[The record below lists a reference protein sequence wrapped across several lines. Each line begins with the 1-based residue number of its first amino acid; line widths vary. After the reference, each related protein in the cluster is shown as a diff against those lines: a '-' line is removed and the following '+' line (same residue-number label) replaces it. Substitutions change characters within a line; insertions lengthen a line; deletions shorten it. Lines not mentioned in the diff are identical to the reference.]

1 MTVNG
6 KEYKADIPQI
16 KNRENIERKIRRV
29 VVHAGRFH
37 ADDVFSAAM
46 LLMIYPDAEILRVFD
61 VSEELSNDDKTI
73 VADIGYGRY
82 DHHQPD
88 AETRSDGN
96 RYSAC
101 GLVFRDFKQILFD
114 GNPDA
119 ADSFEKKF
127 IIPVEIDDNG
137 GAGNPLSRT
146 IYSFNPTWDSDEDGD
161 LRFAEAVSFVQSL
174 IDRELQKMDADARA
188 AVIVRQAFEES
199 DGRIVLLHN
208 DLPWREFLIDTT
220 ALYAVYPSVRGG
232 YNIQTVPEKE
242 GSKKPK
248 KPLPKEWI
256 NNRPDGC
263 NFVHPDLFIASFDT
277 EAAAMATAKQAASL

>member
-1 MTVNG
+1 MIVNG
-6 KEYKADIPQI
+6 KEYERSIQQI
-16 KNRENIERKIRRV
+16 KNRNSVATEISRI

-37 ADDVFSAAM
+37 ADDVFCAAM
-46 LLMIYPDAEILRVFD
+46 LLMIYPNAEVLRVVS
-61 VSEELSNDDKTI
+61 VSEDLSNDDKAI
-73 VADIGYGRY
+73 VADIGYGKY

-88 AETRSDGN
+88 AEIRSDGN

-101 GLVFRDFKQILFD
+101 GLVFRDFKHILFD
-114 GNPDA
+114 GNLA
-119 ADSFEKKF
+119 AAERFERKY
-127 IIPVEIDDNG
+127 ILPVEIDDNG
-137 GAGNPLSRT
+137 GAGNPLSST
-146 IYSFNPTWDSDEDGD
+146 ISAFNPSWDSGEDSD
-161 LRFAEAVSFVQSL
+161 AKFAEAVSFVQSL
-174 IDRELQKMDADARA
+174 IERELQKMDAEARA
-188 AVIVRQAFEES
+188 EVIVKKALAES
-199 DGRIVLLHN
+199 DGRIVLLHQ
-208 DLPWREFLIDTT
+208 DLPWRDFLIKTT
-220 ALYAVYPSVRGG
+220 AIYAVYPSIRGG